1 LKADLRPSE
10 FLRHGLQVLLFN
22 TFLWV
27 LQMASGLERWGRWDT
42 TLVYTQAIGMSVWA
56 ICDFGRIPLLGSGD
70 LHWPSPPRALLLV
83 AFAVVGG
90 FTIGSLIGDWYSGEP
105 LFSFAQR
112 PLVHLRSAI
121 LFTVVAS
128 SIATYFFYARGR
140 AAAQRERIAQ
150 AERDATLARLALLQ
164 SQLEPH
170 MLFNTLANLRV
181 LIALDPQRAQAMLDR
196 LIAFLRAT
204 LGASRSRSHSLEA
217 EFERVRD
224 YLALMSIRMGERLS
238 TEFDLPPDLAPVP
251 VPTLLLQPLVE
262 NSIRHGLEPKVE
274 GGRIKVCA
282 AANGQML
289 TLTVR
294 DTGVGLKQA
303 RPSDGT
309 RFGVQQV
316 RERLQALYGDNAVLT
331 LMDASDAEGGTVA
344 RITLPLTEGA
354 QEPEPQT

>member
-1 LKADLRPSE
+1 MKADLHPRE

-22 TFLWV
+22 TFLWA
-27 LQMASGLERWGRWDT
+27 LQMGSGIERWGRWDN
-42 TLVYTQAIGMSVWA
+42 TLVYTQAIGMSIWA
-56 ICDFGRIPLLGSGD
+56 ICDFGRIALLRPGD
-70 LHWPSPPRALLLV
+70 LHWPSPPRALLLI
-83 AFAVVGG
+83 ALAVVGG
-90 FTIGSLIGDWYSGEP
+90 FTIGSLVGDWYSDAP

-121 LFTVVAS
+121 LFTIVAS

-140 AAAQRERIAQ
+140 AAVQRERIAE
-150 AERDATLARLALLQ
+150 AERDAMLARLQLLQ

-181 LIALDPQRAQAMLDR
+181 LIVLDPPRAQAMLDR

-217 EFERVRD
+217 ECERLRD

-238 TEFDLPPDLAPVP
+238 TEFDIPTGLAQVP
-251 VPTLLLQPLVE
+251 VPPLLLQPLVE

-274 GGRIKVCA
+274 GGRIRIGA
-282 AANGQML
+282 ASDGNSL

-294 DTGVGLKQA
+294 DTGVGLSGA
-303 RPSDGT
+303 PPSDGT
-309 RFGVQQV
+309 RFGLQQI
-316 RERLQALYGDNAVLT
+316 RERLHALYGDNASL
-331 LMDASDAEGGTVA
+331 LLGDAPDAEGGTLA
-344 RITLPLTEGA
+344 RITLPLSRKT
-354 QEPEPQT
+354 QEPEAET